1 MKRRQ
6 FLQNSAS
13 CSAYL
18 ATIAGL
24 SIGGSSRI
32 FAKESQRKIVA
43 EEKWGRLEKIAE
55 GVYAMISTGFS
66 SGDYTTVCNSG
77 IIAGKSGTLVIEG
90 TMRPKGAAWLAAQA
104 EKLTGR
110 APTDLV
116 VSHFHGDHVN
126 GHPGYEIK
134 GKKPKTWIT
143 SPTRK
148 AAEANFSKAKPVI
161 PNFHDVQLISAEE
174 KTEIDLGGRTVTLVP
189 RTGHTSSDVTIEISN
204 PDMIWT
210 GDLYFNRI
218 FPNYGDAIPNLL
230 TGYAAE
236 LTKKA
241 ESALVVPGHGPIA
254 DQAALKVYQTFL
266 SEIETAAKDS
276 HKAGTPA
283 QKAAGEYSLPKHLDD
298 WLVWSPQNITRAF
311 NAWYRVLEKQ

>member
-1 MKRRQ
+1 MNRRH
-6 FLQNSAS
+6 FLQSSAS

-24 SIGGSSRI
+24 SISGSSHI
-32 FAKESQRKIVA
+32 FAKETQRKVIA
-43 EEKWGRLEKIAE
+43 EEKWGRLEEIAT
-55 GVYAMISTGFS
+55 GVYAMISTGFT

-77 IIAGKSGTLVIEG
+77 IIAGKTGTLVIEG
-90 TMRPKGAAWLAAQA
+90 TMRPKGASWLAAQA

-126 GHPGYEIK
+126 GHSGYEVK
-134 GKKPKTWIT
+134 GKKPKTWVT
-143 SPTRK
+143 APTQK
-148 AAEANFSKAKPVI
+148 AAEENFSKANPAI
-161 PNFHDVQLISAEE
+161 PNFHNVQLIST
-174 KTEIDLGGRTVTLVP
+174 KTPTKIDLGGRTVTLVP
-189 RTGHTSSDVTIEISN
+189 RTGHTSSDVTIEISD
-204 PDMIWT
+204 PHVIWT

-230 TGYAAE
+230 SSYASE

-241 ESALVVPGHGPIA
+241 ESALIVPGHGPIA
-254 DQAALKVYQTFL
+254 DQAALKVYETFL
-266 SEIETAAKDS
+266 NEIETAARAS

-283 QKAAGEYSLPKHLDD
+283 NKGAKDYSLPNHLKD

-311 NAWYRVLEKQ
+311 NAWYRVLDK